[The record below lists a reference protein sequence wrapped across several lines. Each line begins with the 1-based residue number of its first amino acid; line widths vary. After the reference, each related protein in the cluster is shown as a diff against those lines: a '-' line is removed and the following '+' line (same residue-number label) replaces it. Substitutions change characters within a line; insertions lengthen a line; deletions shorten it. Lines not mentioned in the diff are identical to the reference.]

1 LDHKNFTQKITP
13 AGLLITLGIIF
24 GDIGTSPLYVM
35 KAIIGETAISKDLVM
50 GAISCIFWTLTLQTT
65 LKYVV
70 LTLKADNKGEG
81 GIFSLYALVRR
92 RHEWLIYPAMIGGAA
107 LLADGIIT
115 PPISVSAAVEGL
127 RLLPQFRNITTVPI
141 VLVIISAL
149 FIFQQFGT
157 NLLGK
162 SFGPLMLI
170 WFSMLGIIGF
180 HEIFSDLTILKA
192 VNPYYAVNLLANHPN
207 GFILLGAVFLCTTGA
222 EALYSDL
229 GHCGRGN
236 VRVSWVFVKLC
247 LLLNYFGQGAYLL
260 MHQGEFLKAEEN
272 PFYKMMPDWFIIPGI
287 IIATVA
293 TIIASQSLISGSYT
307 LISEAMRLNAWPKVK
322 VIFPTI
328 QRGQIYVPS
337 INALL
342 WVGCMG
348 VTLYFRESSNMEAAY
363 GLSITVTMLM
373 TTVLLSYYLYLKRVP
388 RWLIAGF
395 LMVYLTIEPSFLI
408 ANLHK
413 FTHGGWVT
421 LLIGGGLF
429 VIMWVWNKARKIRNR
444 FLEFAKIENYLTLF
458 SEVNKDEAIPKYAT
472 HLVYLSKANTTRDI
486 ETSIVYSM
494 FRKKPKRADVYWL
507 VHVDVQDE
515 PHTMEYK
522 IDTLIPGILIRVDF
536 KLGFRVDQKINV
548 LFRNAIED
556 MVKNKEIDI
565 ISRYESLKKHKMIGD
580 FRFVVIEKA
589 LTYDN
594 ELSFMDKLT
603 LFGYSILKEMSLSE
617 EKAFG
622 LDTSSITVEKVPLI
636 VTTVKKFNLKRVD

>member
-1 LDHKNFTQKITP
+1 MDHKNFLHKVTP

-35 KAIIGETAISKDLVM
+35 KAIVGEEPITREVVIG
-50 GAISCIFWTLTLQTT
+50 GISCIFWTLTLQTT
-65 LKYVV
+65 IKYVI
-70 LTLKADNKGEG
+70 LTLKADNNGEG

-92 RHEWLIYPAMIGGAA
+92 RHEWLIFPAMIGGAA

-115 PPISVSAAVEGL
+115 PPISVSAAIEGL
-127 RLLPQFRNITTVPI
+127 RIFKPDIPTVPI
-141 VLVIISAL
+141 VLIIISAL

-157 NLLGK
+157 NLLGR
-162 SFGPLMLI
+162 SFGPLMFV
-170 WFSMLGIIGF
+170 WFAMLGILGIYGITNGL
-180 HEIFSDLTILKA
+180 EILKA
-192 VNPYYAVNLLANHPN
+192 INPYYGIHLLTSHPK
-207 GFILLGAVFLCTTGA
+207 GFLLLGAVFLCTTGA

-236 VRVSWVFVKLC
+236 VRVSWIFVKTC
-247 LLLNYFGQGAYLL
+247 LLLNYFGQGAWLIAHEGSYLNST
-260 MHQGEFLKAEEN
+260 N
-272 PFYKMMPDWFIIPGI
+272 PFYGMMPAWFVFPGI
-287 IIATVA
+287 IIATMA
-293 TIIASQSLISGSYT
+293 TIVASQSLISGSYT
-307 LISEAMRLNAWPKVK
+307 LISEAMRLNVWPKVK
-322 VIFPTI
+322 VVFPTI

-348 VTLYFRESSNMEAAY
+348 VTLFFKESSNMEAAY
-363 GLSITVTMLM
+363 GLSITITMLM
-373 TTVLLSYYLYLKRVP
+373 TTILLSYYLYIKRLP
-388 RWLIAGF
+388 RWAIACF

-413 FTHGGWVT
+413 FSHGGWVT
-421 LLIGGGLF
+421 LLIGGALF
-429 VIMWVWNKARKIRNR
+429 AIMWIWYKARKIRNR
-444 FLEFAKIENYLTLF
+444 YLEFVKIENYLNLF
-458 SEVNKDEAIPKYAT
+458 SEVNKDEDIPKYAT

-522 IDTLIPGILIRVDF
+522 VDTLIPGTLIRIDF
-536 KLGFRVDQKINV
+536 RLGFRVDQKINV
-548 LFRNAIED
+548 LFRNVIEE
-556 MVKNKEIDI
+556 MVQNKEIDI
-565 ISRYESLKKHKMIGD
+565 LSRYQSLKKHNMIGD

-594 ELSFMDKLT
+594 ELSFFDKVT
-603 LFGYSILKEMSLSE
+603 IFGYSLLKELSLSE

-636 VTTVKKFNLKRVD
+636 VTKVKKYHLKRVE

>member
-1 LDHKNFTQKITP
+1 
-13 AGLLITLGIIF
+13 
-24 GDIGTSPLYVM
+24 M
-35 KAIIGETAISKDLVM
+35 KAIVGSDPITKDVVM
-50 GAISCIFWTLTLQTT
+50 GGISCIFWTLTLQTT
-65 LKYVV
+65 LKYVI
-70 LTLKADNKGEG
+70 LTLKADNNGEG

-115 PPISVSAAVEGL
+115 PPISVSAAIEGL
-127 RLLPQFRNITTVPI
+127 RIFEPKMPTVPI
-141 VLVIISAL
+141 VLIIISAL

-157 NLLGK
+157 NLLGR
-162 SFGPLMLI
+162 SFGPLMFV
-170 WFSMLGIIGF
+170 WFAMLGILGF
-180 HEIFSDLTILKA
+180 YEITNGLEILKA
-192 VNPYYAVNLLANHPN
+192 VNPYYAIHLLTNHPN
-207 GFILLGAVFLCTTGA
+207 GFLLLGAVFLCTTGA

-236 VRVSWVFVKLC
+236 VRVSWIFVKTC
-247 LLLNYFGQGAYLL
+247 LLLNYFGQGAWLLLHEGSYLNTT
-260 MHQGEFLKAEEN
+260 N
-272 PFYKMMPDWFIIPGI
+272 PFFGMMPQWFVFSGI
-287 IIATVA
+287 IISTMA
-293 TIIASQSLISGSYT
+293 TIVASQSLISGSYT
-307 LISEAMRLNAWPKVK
+307 LISEAMRLNVWPKVK
-322 VIFPTI
+322 VVFPTI

-342 WVGCMG
+342 WVGCIG

-373 TTVLLSYYLYLKRVP
+373 TTILLSYYLYIKRVP
-388 RWLIAGF
+388 KFMIAAF

-413 FTHGGWVT
+413 FSHGGWVT

-429 VIMWVWNKARKIRNR
+429 AIMWTWYKARKIRNR
-444 FLEFAKIENYLTLF
+444 YLEFVKIENYLELF
-458 SEVNKDEAIPKYAT
+458 SEVNKDLAIPKYAT
-472 HLVYLSKANTTRDI
+472 HLVYLSKANTTKDI

-515 PHTMEYK
+515 PHTMEY
-522 IDTLIPGILIRVDF
+522 TVNTVIPGILIRVDF

-548 LFRNAIED
+548 LFRNVIEE
-556 MVKNKEIDI
+556 MVQNKEIDI
-565 ISRYESLKKHKMIGD
+565 LSRYESLRRHNMIGD

-594 ELSFMDKLT
+594 QLSFFDKIT
-603 LFGYSILKEMSLSE
+603 VFGYSLLKELSLSE

-636 VTTVKKFNLKRVD
+636 VTKVKKFDLRRVEK